1 MNAVTVKNLT
11 KVFRQGDEDIY
22 AVDHVSFTV
31 APGEMVAI
39 VGQSGSGKTTLL
51 NLIGGIEH
59 PTSGSVEVGGVDIC
73 SADDETLSGIRRR
86 KFGYIFQDFNL
97 IPILTAEENIIMPL
111 LLDGKKP
118 DKAKLRELAG
128 FLGIENRLK
137 HLPSELSGGQ
147 KQRVAIARALAT
159 NPRYLLCD
167 EATSALDPNTT
178 RSILELLR
186 EINKTLGVTIIVIT
200 HEMKVID
207 QICDRVAVIDKSCIA
222 EEGRVADVFTNPK
235 SDIARELVLPQER
248 PVLDPTTGGRKLR
261 LIFNGE
267 DTQKPVISEMILA
280 CRVPVNVL
288 FADTKSVEGA
298 AYGHMILELPNDEH
312 DAEKVVSWLKNS
324 GLTWKEER

>member
-86 KFGYIFQDFNL
+86 KLGYIFQEFNL

-128 FLGIENRLK
+128 FW
-137 HLPSELSGGQ
+137 
-147 KQRVAIARALAT
+147 ALRTA
-159 NPRYLLCD
+159 
-167 EATSALDPNTT
+167 
-178 RSILELLR
+178 
-186 EINKTLGVTIIVIT
+186 
-200 HEMKVID
+200 
-207 QICDRVAVIDKSCIA
+207 
-222 EEGRVADVFTNPK
+222 
-235 SDIARELVLPQER
+235 
-248 PVLDPTTGGRKLR
+248 
-261 LIFNGE
+261 
-267 DTQKPVISEMILA
+267 
-280 CRVPVNVL
+280 
-288 FADTKSVEGA
+288 
-298 AYGHMILELPNDEH
+298 
-312 DAEKVVSWLKNS
+312 
-324 GLTWKEER
+324 